1 MSSLP
6 PTLKG
11 RGSVAN
17 PANRFD
23 RLHVADD
30 PEWLDEETGTE
41 RLERK
46 VKTEFFTDDS
56 QSVVANNTSPDLP
69 FSYSV
74 NPYRGC
80 EHGCTYCYAR
90 PYHEYLGWSCGL
102 DFESKIVVKRDAP
115 ALLEKW
121 LMRPAWVPEPIMFS
135 GVTDCYQ
142 PVERRL
148 KITRGCLEVCSRFG
162 QPVGIIT
169 KNALIARDV
178 DVLRELAERTLVH
191 TTLSIT
197 TVDPHL
203 ARTMEPR
210 ASTPAARLKAIEA
223 LAKAGI
229 PVGVNSAPIIPGLN
243 DHEIPQI
250 LQSARDAGAT
260 AAGYILLRLPYQV
273 KDVFLDWVDREF
285 PDRAAKVR
293 HAIESTR
300 DGKLNVV
307 EWGAR
312 MKGSGWRA
320 ELIEQVFRQTRDRLG
335 MTTRWLPLATHHFQR
350 PAPGG
355 QLELF

>member
-1 MSSLP
+1 MSSP
-6 PTLKG
+6 PPPLQS
-11 RGSVAN
+11 RGSVPN
-17 PANRFD
+17 PAHPLD

-148 KITRGCLEVCSRFG
+148 KITRGCLEVCSRF
-162 QPVGIIT
+162 
-169 KNALIARDV
+169 
-178 DVLRELAERTLVH
+178 
-191 TTLSIT
+191 
-197 TVDPHL
+197 
-203 ARTMEPR
+203 
-210 ASTPAARLKAIEA
+210 
-223 LAKAGI
+223 
-229 PVGVNSAPIIPGLN
+229 
-243 DHEIPQI
+243 
-250 LQSARDAGAT
+250 
-260 AAGYILLRLPYQV
+260 
-273 KDVFLDWVDREF
+273 
-285 PDRAAKVR
+285 
-293 HAIESTR
+293 
-300 DGKLNVV
+300 
-307 EWGAR
+307 
-312 MKGSGWRA
+312 
-320 ELIEQVFRQTRDRLG
+320 
-335 MTTRWLPLATHHFQR
+335 
-350 PAPGG
+350 
-355 QLELF
+355 